1 MAEATSN
8 PAATG
13 APTGASAATSG
24 PARRITARHAVAAAV
39 LIGLGLVPV
48 LASLLNQPF
57 YVTLFTRILV
67 FAIAA
72 TGLNLI
78 LGYGALVSFGHA
90 MYIGLGAYAVGLLGH
105 HGITSGWAHVG
116 AALVAGTVVALA
128 VGAICLRTSGMA
140 FIMITLAFA
149 QMLFFLAVSLKE
161 YGGDD
166 GLPVASRSDFGLFSL
181 ADNVALYYAAYAVL
195 LAVLFLFWRLI
206 HARFGMVLRGCKVN
220 ERRMAA
226 LGFPT
231 LRYKLAAYVISALV
245 CVLAGVLMAN
255 LTKFVAPSYM
265 AWSVSGELIVMIVL
279 GGMGTL
285 VGPVVGATALLVLEE
300 VLSSLKFGIDAVD
313 KLVNQHWLALIGLFV
328 VAVVLVLKQGLY
340 GRLVARD
347 ERAAHEAKPGQGG
360 AGKAEGAK

>member
-1 MAEATSN
+1 MAS
-8 PAATG
+8 G
-13 APTGASAATSG
+13 GSIGSALHLTPRTVFAG
-24 PARRITARHAVAAAV
+24 VV
-39 LIGLGLVPV
+39 LIGLGLVP
-48 LASLLNQPF
+48 LIAAAINQPF
-57 YVTLFTRILV
+57 YVTLFTRILI

-90 MYIGLGAYAVGLLGH
+90 MYMGLGAYAVGLLTH
-105 HGITSGWAHVG
+105 HGIGNGFAHVA
-116 AALVAGTVVALA
+116 AALAAGAVLALA

-149 QMLFFLAVSLKE
+149 QMLFFLFVSLKE

-166 GLPVASRSDFGLFSL
+166 GLPVGSRSDFGLFSL
-181 ADNVALYYAAYAVL
+181 THNVTLYYTAYAVL
-195 LAVLFLFWRLI
+195 LAVLFMFWRLV
-206 HARFGMVLRGCKVN
+206 HARFGMVLRGCKAN

-245 CVLAGVLMAN
+245 CVLAGVLLAN

-285 VGPVVGATALLVLEE
+285 IGPVVGAAALLLLEE
-300 VLSSLKFGIDAVD
+300 ALSSLKFGWTALDT
-313 KLVNQHWLALIGLFV
+313 LLNQHWLALVGLFI
-328 VAVVLVLKQGLY
+328 VAVVLVMKQGLY
-340 GRLVARD
+340 GRFVAR
-347 ERAAHEAKPGQGG
+347 EQLQQQQAAQEDAPR
-360 AGKAEGAK
+360 

>member
-1 MAEATSN
+1 MAERPRLTPSRVI
-8 PAATG
+8 AAT
-13 APTGASAATSG
+13 
-24 PARRITARHAVAAAV
+24 V
-39 LIGLGLVPV
+39 LVGLGLVPV
-48 LASLLNQPF
+48 IAAAIGQPY
-57 YVTLFTRILV
+57 YVTLFTRILI

-90 MYIGLGAYAVGLLGH
+90 MYMGLGAYAVGLLSH
-105 HGITSGWAHVG
+105 HGIGNGWVHV
-116 AALVAGTVVALA
+116 AVALGA
-128 VGAICLRTSGMA
+128 GAVIASLVGAICLRTSGMA

-166 GLPVASRSDFGLFSL
+166 GLPIAARSDFGLFSL

-195 LAVLFLFWRLI
+195 LLVLFGLWRLI
-206 HARFGMVLRGCKVN
+206 HARFGMVLRGCRLN
-220 ERRMAA
+220 ERRMSA

-245 CVLAGVLMAN
+245 CVLAGVLLGN
-255 LTKFVAPSYM
+255 LTKFVAPAYM

-285 VGPVVGATALLVLEE
+285 VGPTVGAVALLVLEE
-300 VLSSLKFGIDAVD
+300 LLSSLKIGVGWFDT
-313 KLVNQHWLALIGLFV
+313 LVNQHWLALIGLFV
-328 VAVVLVLKQGLY
+328 IAVVLLMKQGLY
-340 GRLVARD
+340 GRFVEREARNRD
-347 ERAAHEAKPGQGG
+347 GT
-360 AGKAEGAK
+360 